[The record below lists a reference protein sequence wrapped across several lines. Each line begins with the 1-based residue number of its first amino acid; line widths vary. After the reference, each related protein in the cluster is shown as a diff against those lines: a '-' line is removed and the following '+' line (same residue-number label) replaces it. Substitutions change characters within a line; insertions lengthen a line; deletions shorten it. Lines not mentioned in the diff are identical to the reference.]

1 MILNRAECTRKQY
14 GFELRFD
21 GAFLDFRAQPI
32 VTASVASS
40 VHHDRDRRLLGPY
53 TLG

>member
-21 GAFLDFRAQPI
+21 GAFWDFRAQRM
-32 VTASVASS
+32 VTASVASP
-40 VHHDRDRRLLGPY
+40 VRRNRDRRLLGSY
-53 TLG
+53 TRG